1 MDTFT
6 YLEDIRIKLA
16 TSSVVS
22 EVVIVR
28 ETHTEHQGFLRA
40 RLRLQ
45 NGDFLEVSEFFEIV
59 NSQAQTLE
67 YRHQWMDSARQHLR
81 RRWDNA
87 PHYPALSGFPHHV
100 HVESESRVEPGS
112 VLSITA
118 LIEWFEREFGNLG
131 SETV

>member
-1 MDTFT
+1 MDAST
-6 YLEDIRIKLA
+6 YLEDIRVKLA

-28 ETHTEHQGFLRA
+28 ETHAEHQGFLRA

-59 NSQAQTLE
+59 NGQAQTLE
-67 YRHQWMDSARQHLR
+67 YRYQWMDSARR
-81 RRWDNA
+81 RLYKRWDNA

-100 HVESESRVEPGS
+100 HVESESGVEPGS
-112 VLSITA
+112 VLSIIA
-118 LIEWFEREFGNLG
+118 LIEWFEGELGNQD

>member
-1 MDTFT
+1 MC
-6 YLEDIRIKLA
+6 EKRILNIKA
-16 TSSVVS
+16 FYAHACVFRTVTS
-22 EVVIVR
+22 
-28 ETHTEHQGFLRA
+28 F
-40 RLRLQ
+40 
-45 NGDFLEVSEFFEIV
+45 FLEVSEFFEIV

-67 YRHQWMDSARQHLR
+67 YRHHWMDSTRQHLI

-131 SETV
+131 SETE